1 MMRFA
6 QPWLLAFGV
15 PLVLFVLLRLRRL
28 PPSLVGA
35 RRRFVQAC
43 LALGALAGLMAAAGL
58 ELGHPVDRMA
68 VVFVVDRSRSVVA
81 PGDPSADSLDAV
93 RAALGTLAQ
102 DDAAGVLM
110 EANHDAVVA
119 TAMLD
124 AAREYRER
132 GGSLMVCVFV
142 VHSCSSTTKV
152 RSALWLLT

>member
-81 PGDPSADSLDAV
+81 PDDPSADSLDTVELVMALEEEFECEIPDEEAEKISTV
-93 RAALGTLAQ
+93 QAAIDYIKAHVK
-102 DDAAGVLM
+102 A
-110 EANHDAVVA
+110 
-119 TAMLD
+119 
-124 AAREYRER
+124 
-132 GGSLMVCVFV
+132 
-142 VHSCSSTTKV
+142 
-152 RSALWLLT
+152 